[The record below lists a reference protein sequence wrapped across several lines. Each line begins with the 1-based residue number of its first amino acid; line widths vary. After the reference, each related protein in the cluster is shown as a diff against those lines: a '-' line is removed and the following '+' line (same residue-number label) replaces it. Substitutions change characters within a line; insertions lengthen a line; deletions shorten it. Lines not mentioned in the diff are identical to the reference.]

1 MWNESGGG
9 VGHELNPN
17 TFYEILKEYKS
28 YIIKK
33 RKADSILYHIKKA
46 MPSWDCKEEL
56 PLSALLV
63 LFDHHGFYLSEV

>member
-33 RKADSILYHIKKA
+33 EKGRWYT
-46 MPSWDCKEEL
+46 
-56 PLSALLV
+56 LSYQESDAFLGL
-63 LFDHHGFYLSEV
+63 